1 MAVYGFTSRR
11 AIAGCLYGA
20 IVTGCFYGFSMY
32 SRALKKQFGLSQ
44 SQLDNVNTIPYAFG
58 LLSPLFGKL
67 SILLGP
73 RLSILIGGLWCAAWQ
88 LVLFLLATRR
98 LVLPSVAPSLSL
110 VVASIFVYNGVQLVS
125 AAVFSTPVVHFP
137 RQRGQAASLVKSFVG
152 LGATVVAQLY
162 VLALGVPDDGPE
174 ALDCLLLWAC
184 TTLACALF
192 GAACVPAAPDDPPR
206 EPVKVVPALFIA
218 LLVLGAFSTAVTL
231 LPYGKVHDALVPV
244 MLALALLPM
253 PLALFARNDRAAVRQ
268 LSLQHDTPTRADGR
282 PSAMVPP
289 RPAAAAAAPTRTLEA
304 ESLSPLQMLRTLDA
318 WLLWYVASVVIGGG
332 TTLTTNFGQILSA
345 SGAEGSLTP
354 TCVSLFGACNFL
366 GRLTC
371 MAPSNALVSRGL
383 PRAYFA
389 AIIAVSMLGA
399 HLGFL
404 LALALPAG
412 GGAQSATLL
421 ASTSVAGLAF
431 GSMWPHMVVL
441 SSEHFGSR
449 HLSANYMFLD
459 GCSGGAGTL
468 LLANVL
474 PSFIYAAAADASHQC
489 HGERCFG
496 PTHIAIASLSL
507 AAAGAAL
514 LLAFRNRPLYQR
526 IASSRL
532 EALLPGGAPE

>member
-1 MAVYGFTSRR
+1 MHDASV
-11 AIAGCLYGA
+11 
-20 IVTGCFYGFSMY
+20 
-32 SRALKKQFGLSQ
+32 RALRRR
-44 SQLDNVNTIPYAFG
+44 V
-58 LLSPLFGKL
+58 
-67 SILLGP
+67 
-73 RLSILIGGLWCAAWQ
+73 RL
-88 LVLFLLATRR
+88 
-98 LVLPSVAPSLSL
+98 
-110 VVASIFVYNGVQLVS
+110 
-125 AAVFSTPVVHFP
+125 
-137 RQRGQAASLVKSFVG
+137 
-152 LGATVVAQLY
+152 
-162 VLALGVPDDGPE
+162 
-174 ALDCLLLWAC
+174 
-184 TTLACALF
+184 
-192 GAACVPAAPDDPPR
+192 AAPDDPPR
-206 EPVKVVPALFIA
+206 EPVKVVPALFVA

-282 PSAMVPP
+282 PSEMVPP

-366 GRLTC
+366 RAADVHG
-371 MAPSNALVSRGL
+371 AVEALVSRGL

-399 HLGFL
+399 HLGL

-412 GGAQSATLL
+412 GGACVGDAPRVDERRRPRVRLDVAAHGRVVVGALCRAISRRTTCSSTAAPAAPARCCSPTCFRRSSTPPPPTRRTNATASA
-421 ASTSVAGLAF
+421 A
-431 GSMWPHMVVL
+431 
-441 SSEHFGSR
+441 
-449 HLSANYMFLD
+449 
-459 GCSGGAGTL
+459 
-468 LLANVL
+468 
-474 PSFIYAAAADASHQC
+474 
-489 HGERCFG
+489 G

>member
-1 MAVYGFTSRR
+1 
-11 AIAGCLYGA
+11 
-20 IVTGCFYGFSMY
+20 
-32 SRALKKQFGLSQ
+32 
-44 SQLDNVNTIPYAFG
+44 
-58 LLSPLFGKL
+58 
-67 SILLGP
+67 
-73 RLSILIGGLWCAAWQ
+73 
-88 LVLFLLATRR
+88 
-98 LVLPSVAPSLSL
+98 
-110 VVASIFVYNGVQLVS
+110 
-125 AAVFSTPVVHFP
+125 
-137 RQRGQAASLVKSFVG
+137 
-152 LGATVVAQLY
+152 
-162 VLALGVPDDGPE
+162 
-174 ALDCLLLWAC
+174 
-184 TTLACALF
+184 
-192 GAACVPAAPDDPPR
+192 
-206 EPVKVVPALFIA
+206 
-218 LLVLGAFSTAVTL
+218 
-231 LPYGKVHDALVPV
+231 
-244 MLALALLPM
+244 
-253 PLALFARNDRAAVRQ
+253 
-268 LSLQHDTPTRADGR
+268 
-282 PSAMVPP
+282 
-289 RPAAAAAAPTRTLEA
+289 
-304 ESLSPLQMLRTLDA
+304 
-318 WLLWYVASVVIGGG
+318 
-332 TTLTTNFGQILSA
+332 
-345 SGAEGSLTP
+345 
-354 TCVSLFGACNFL
+354 
-366 GRLTC
+366 